1 MKNNYV
7 TLVAAVLLTSLLILN
22 ADASFHANL
31 LSSQVRTADEYSV
44 YSVLLTDMYADRR
57 SLILIKA
64 QTSTD
69 MLKQKELRSLLLS
82 MDRRLLGGV
91 PQDLVD
97 DFLEKNRNVSVIRN
111 CLDLKKDY
119 SLLSPEEVTRLV
131 PHGDWTPFLA
141 KYPWNGLVSLSN
153 VGFNNKMDLALVYTG
168 SQSGG
173 KSGAGFF
180 VVLVKKGANWV
191 IRNKGN
197 VWVS

>member
-1 MKNNYV
+1 MKHNYV
-7 TLVAAVLLTSLLILN
+7 TFVAAVLVTSLLILN
-22 ADASFHANL
+22 ADASLHAHL
-31 LSSQVRTADEYSV
+31 LSSQVRTADEYAV

-69 MLKQKELRSLLLS
+69 MLKQSELRSLLLS

-97 DFLEKNRNVSVIRN
+97 DFLEKNRHVSVIRN

-141 KYPWNGLVSLSN
+141 NYPWNGLVSLSN

-168 SQSGG
+168 SQGGG